1 MSPFARICVSLS
13 LALAAPAAAVL
24 ASPGVA
30 QADEARSDLSPGVQ
44 LMAIDN
50 VTLHRAE
57 IAKGSRV
64 SVAEV
69 VLRAGKLDGVS
80 LELADG
86 HIVKVGV
93 AMVRSHF
100 TVVDP

>member
-1 MSPFARICVSLS
+1 
-13 LALAAPAAAVL
+13 
-24 ASPGVA
+24 
-30 QADEARSDLSPGVQ
+30 
-44 LMAIDN
+44 MAIDN